1 MRQIIDD
8 SNAVF
13 AKAAAAVAALV
24 EQKPDAVIGITEVDM
39 PEAFFAK
46 LRESGVS
53 FAGVTFC
60 NACELAGEA
69 GKGAQSQAAKL
80 NTLLYDAVH
89 PKTVLLPT
97 TADYD
102 AAIRAAGAPLDAEP
116 SMGCDGNWQCWTHDP
131 DGNRIEL
138 MQMMPDSCQ
147 DQYLKK

>member
-39 PEAFFAK
+39 PEAFFSY

-69 GKGAQSQAAKL
+69 GKGAQSQAAKYEVYSVIIAFEKSE
-80 NTLLYDAVH
+80 TLRFRYISIFD
-89 PKTVLLPT
+89 
-97 TADYD
+97 
-102 AAIRAAGAPLDAEP
+102 
-116 SMGCDGNWQCWTHDP
+116 
-131 DGNRIEL
+131 
-138 MQMMPDSCQ
+138 
-147 DQYLKK
+147 LKHC